1 MQRTTFQLAILL
13 LILLFS
19 LPISLPVNGKP
30 KTTTLFAKTPEGY
43 IKAKIKN
50 ETFEEL
56 ACYIAIDGYKKKFRL
71 SGNLESKWVAATDK
85 RFAYTSFSTWCDYIE
100 FYPQYKKY
108 NLG

>member
-1 MQRTTFQLAILL
+1 MQRTSFLFTILLPLL
-13 LILLFS
+13 LIGLLFS
-19 LPISLPVNGKP
+19 YPVSSKP
-30 KTTTLFAKTPEGY
+30 KTTTLFAKTPEGF

-56 ACYIAIDGYKKKFRL
+56 ACYIAIDGFKKKFRL
-71 SGNLESKWVAATDK
+71 SGNMESKWVAATDK

-108 NLG
+108 KLG